1 MKTTSSQKK
10 KYTIIDFLT
19 IIKKMQDNVTVQT
32 DVYNNNLLL
41 GNAFYNI
48 THFGNGR
55 LFYEGNIAGYGSTP
69 DYFRDPIRD
78 MITNCSL
85 AKAYYQKAF
94 TAAKNSE
101 QKAKTQYMIA
111 KCERND
117 YYNKKYY
124 SLNLSTW
131 DIQDDKTNFIAWQ
144 GFKNIKANYSKTKYY
159 KEIIN
164 ECGYFK
170 TYVQK

>member
-1 MKTTSSQKK
+1 M
-10 KYTIIDFLT
+10 IDFLT
-19 IIKKMQDNVTVQT
+19 IIKKMQDNVAKQT

-55 LFYEGNIAGYGSTP
+55 IFHEGDIAGSGSTP
-69 DYFRDPIRD
+69 DFFRDPIRN
-78 MITNCSL
+78 MITTTSL
-85 AKAYYQKAF
+85 AKAYYEKAF
-94 TAAKNSE
+94 LATKNIE

-111 KCERND
+111 KCERNY

-144 GFKNIKANYSKTKYY
+144 GFKVLKANYSKTKYY

-170 TYVQK
+170 TYVRK

>member
-1 MKTTSSQKK
+1 
-10 KYTIIDFLT
+10 
-19 IIKKMQDNVTVQT
+19 
-32 DVYNNNLLL
+32 
-41 GNAFYNI
+41 
-48 THFGNGR
+48 
-55 LFYEGNIAGYGSTP
+55 
-69 DYFRDPIRD
+69 

-85 AKAYYQKAF
+85 AKAYYEKAF
-94 TAAKNSE
+94 SAAKNNE

-131 DIQDDKTNFIAWQ
+131 DIQDDQTNFIAWQ
-144 GFKNIKANYSKTKYY
+144 GFQNIKANYSKTKYY

-170 TYVQK
+170 IYVQKQTRFHTQVFC